1 MERHANYA
9 LVGILT
15 MLLIIGGLVL
25 AVWLANVRFGEK
37 QDRYRIV
44 FQGPVRGV
52 TQGGEVQFNG
62 IKVGEVK
69 TVRLSPQDANRILVD
84 VLVDHA
90 TPVRTDSL
98 ASTEM
103 QGISGVNAVL
113 ISAGTASL
121 PLLRDVSPDD
131 PPLIRSKPNALS
143 SLLQSGGKMVE
154 NATEALDRANRL
166 LSDRNI
172 ANLSGAVADLKQ
184 VSGDLSANRG
194 MIRDAASAVAKLD
207 AAMSDARV
215 TMTDVRR
222 LVQGDGRRAMANA
235 ADAAEELKATLATA
249 RSMLA
254 GLSAQGKAVGSTTLP
269 QITDTMR
276 SLQETSDNLNT
287 LIQRIQQDPRGTL
300 IKSKSK
306 ERDLQQ

>member
-1 MERHANYA
+1 
-9 LVGILT
+9 
-15 MLLIIGGLVL
+15 
-25 AVWLANVRFGEK
+25 
-37 QDRYRIV
+37 
-44 FQGPVRGV
+44 
-52 TQGGEVQFNG
+52 
-62 IKVGEVK
+62 
-69 TVRLSPQDANRILVD
+69 
-84 VLVDHA
+84 
-90 TPVRTDSL
+90 
-98 ASTEM
+98 
-103 QGISGVNAVL
+103 
-113 ISAGTASL
+113 
-121 PLLRDVSPDD
+121 
-131 PPLIRSKPNALS
+131 
-143 SLLQSGGKMVE
+143 MVE

-184 VSGDLSANRG
+184 VSGDLLANRE